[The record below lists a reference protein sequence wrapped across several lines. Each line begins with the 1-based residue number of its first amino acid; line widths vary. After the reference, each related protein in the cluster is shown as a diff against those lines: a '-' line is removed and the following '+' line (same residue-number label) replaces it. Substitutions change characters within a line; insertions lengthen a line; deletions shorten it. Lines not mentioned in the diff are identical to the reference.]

1 MSAAHASLLPGYP
14 GRTLSDLG
22 DLPARAALIA
32 PLAVTIGAPFVMGS
46 DRPLAWLGWAGFL
59 GLALSLRALDRQAF
73 RGPATPALTA
83 LLPVAA
89 AWVWAAWLA
98 LEGSADPGASLA
110 ALLRWLSYGALFVLG
125 LELGLAASS
134 EDGAGRRR
142 LAWCILL
149 AGAAQGV
156 LALGLLLGGDLSPWG
171 AKVHYP
177 GVATGSFINPN
188 ALAAQLG
195 MAGICGLAMLRCA
208 TRANGWLMLALMLV
222 AAAMLA
228 TGSRMGVLAAL
239 AGGATVCVARDTG
252 RRSGRLPLWSLGL
265 TGAAALVLMPRLA
278 DLPADL
284 AIRAELYRQVLEMI
298 ALRPWTGYGLD
309 AFATAFPPLRTAGLP
324 PEFVWLNPH
333 STYLSLWVELGL
345 IAGSLPFLALGLIAM
360 RLTGAGTGAGA
371 PADPLRLA
379 ALGVLVQAG
388 LHASVDFSFEI
399 AANAYLLIL
408 ILSLGLTAPPRTETL
423 Q

>member
-1 MSAAHASLLPGYP
+1 LPPGYP
-14 GRTLSDLG
+14 GRTLSGLG
-22 DLPARAALIA
+22 DLPARAALTA
-32 PLAVTIGAPFVMGS
+32 PLAVTLGAPLVMGS
-46 DRPLAWLGWAGFL
+46 DRPLAWLSWAGVL
-59 GLALSLRALDRQAF
+59 GLALSLRALDRRAV
-73 RGPATPALTA
+73 RGSATPALTA

-89 AWVWAAWLA
+89 AWVWAVWLA

-110 ALLRWLSYGALFVLG
+110 GLLRWLSYGALFVLG

-142 LAWCILL
+142 LASCILL

-171 AKVHYP
+171 TKAHYP
-177 GVATGSFINPN
+177 DAATGSFMNPN

-195 MAGICGLAMLRCA
+195 MAGICGLALMRGSMR
-208 TRANGWLMLALMLV
+208 TNGWLLLALMLM
-222 AAAMLA
+222 AAALLA

-252 RRSGRLPLWSLGL
+252 RRSGRFPFWSLGL
-265 TGAAALVLMPRLA
+265 TGAAALVMMPRLA

-284 AIRAELYRQVLEMI
+284 AIRAELYRQVIEMI

-324 PEFVWLNPH
+324 PELVWLNPH

-345 IAGSLPFLALGLIAM
+345 IAGSLPLLALGLIAM
-360 RLTGAGTGAGA
+360 RLIGPRAGA
-371 PADPLRLA
+371 SVPADPLRLA

-399 AANAYLLIL
+399 AANAYLLVL
-408 ILSLGLTAPPRTETL
+408 ILSLGLTALPRTETL